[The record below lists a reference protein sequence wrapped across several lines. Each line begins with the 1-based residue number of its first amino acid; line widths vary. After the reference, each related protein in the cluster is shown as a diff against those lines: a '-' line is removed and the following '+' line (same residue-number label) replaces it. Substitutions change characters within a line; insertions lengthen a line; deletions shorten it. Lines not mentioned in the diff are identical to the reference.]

1 VRAGA
6 AGSPGK
12 DVGTAARAEAPG
24 PESEAEKVLG
34 LIREYL
40 RERRPGDTVRVAP
53 LSGDASTRRYY
64 RVLDGGT
71 SYVLALY
78 PERFVPD
85 ELSYLTVHGLLE
97 GYGLPVPAT
106 IDVDGARGIV
116 LQEDLGDRTLQEV
129 LKGTGD
135 GERDELYR
143 EAVDEVAQLQMRA
156 AQGPQKHGCFEIAF
170 DIEKLSWEL
179 HYFLKHF
186 VEGHRRCELTVE
198 DRAILSEAFHELSH
212 EIASW
217 PRVLCHRDYHSRN
230 LMLHRGRLYWIDFQD
245 ARMGPTTYD
254 LASLLRDAY
263 VDVPEELREELKE
276 RFRQKATPDEPREV
290 FRRRFDLM
298 CVQRNLKALGTFGF
312 MATVRSNPV
321 YLPYI
326 PRNLVHARH
335 NLSRYPQLER
345 LWRTLARHVP
355 ELG

>member
-1 VRAGA
+1 VSTGT
-6 AGSPGK
+6 AGSPGL
-12 DVGTAARAEAPG
+12 DAEA
-24 PESEAEKVLG
+24 AIG

-40 RERRPGDTVRVAP
+40 REKRPGDTVRVAP

-64 RVLDGGT
+64 RVVDGGA

-78 PERFVPD
+78 PEPFVAE
-85 ELSYLTVHGLLE
+85 ELSYLSVHGLLE

-106 IDVDGARGIV
+106 VDVDAGRGIV
-116 LQEDLGDRTLQEV
+116 LQEDLGDLTLQTV
-129 LKGTGD
+129 LEAAGD
-135 GERDELYR
+135 GQRTELYR
-143 EAVDEVAQLQMRA
+143 EAVDEVVQLQARA
-156 AQGPQKHGCFEIAF
+156 AQGPQKVDCFRIAF

-186 VEGHRRCELTVE
+186 LEGHRGCDLSVE

-230 LMLHRGRLYWIDFQD
+230 LMLHRERLFWIDFQD
-245 ARMGPTTYD
+245 ARMGPATYD

-312 MATVRSNPV
+312 MATVRQNPV

-326 PRNLVHARH
+326 PRNLAHARH
-335 NLSRYPQLER
+335 NLSRYPELER
-345 LWRTLARHVP
+345 LWRTLLRHVP
-355 ELG
+355 ELA